1 MAISII
7 PVASSSSGA
16 AATDFTV
23 NVGSSGSTNV
33 TLSTAFPAGS
43 YICTS
48 SLSDTTLDIYLFSS
62 DGAMVGSANS
72 TTATTTI
79 TASQPFNRVV
89 LYGGANNDT
98 LEFQFKYVFAPS
110 AVTTNYTA
118 PARLISRSVS
128 TLPNLNDTVVLT
140 GENFATDVV
149 VRFIG
154 TDLVERAP
162 KSVVRDSSTQ
172 LTVTRPDNFPTTVN
186 PYSIKVTNPGV
197 SPLPTT
203 TNQHIIANTITS
215 GASPVWIT
223 GSQLDTAYYNTPAS
237 IQLSATDSDGGSSVT
252 YSIVSGSL
260 PTGLSLSSSGL
271 ISGTSTSTAGGGK
284 VLTIRATDSGG
295 NFLDLNTVLP
305 YALAT
310 GGTIQTEGSTLF
322 HTFSSSGTYTQ
333 LVTAP
338 VSYIN
343 VGGGGRGAAN
353 GYSSG
358 GTSGGGGGGGGG
370 GVRDATSTSLS
381 AQAYSVVVGGAQSAS
396 SFAGLTAGAG
406 NNAGGTAGASSGS
419 PQNNSGLGAFAGGG
433 GGAGAAATTSS
444 GAVGIVSPSIQRNG
458 VYSASYQYGAGGDGG
473 GWVAAG
479 AGLSG
484 PGTVSPP
491 RGGPYTGDTV
501 GGSGEPSSGGGGG
514 MAASQSPGN
523 GGSGCVIIRY

>member
-33 TLSTAFPAGS
+33 TLSTSFPAGS

-62 DGAMVGSANS
+62 DGVMVGSANS

-118 PARLISRSVS
+118 PARLISKSA
-128 TLPNLNDTVVLT
+128 TNLPNLNDTVILT
-140 GENFATDVV
+140 GENFASDVV

-154 TDLVERAP
+154 TDNVEREP

-172 LTVTRPDNFPTTVN
+172 LTVVRPDNFPTNVN

-203 TNQHIIANTITS
+203 TNQHIIASGISS
-215 GASPVWIT
+215 GASPTWVT
-223 GSQLDTAYYNTPAS
+223 GSQLNTAYYNTAFS
-237 IQLSATDSDGGSSVT
+237 QQLSATDSDGGSSIT

-260 PTGLSLSSSGL
+260 PTGISMNPSGL
-271 ISGTSTSTAGGGK
+271 ISGTSTSESGGGK
-284 VLTIRATDSGG
+284 ALVIRATDSGG
-295 NFLDLNTVLP
+295 NYLDLNTVLP
-305 YALAT
+305 YAIAT
-310 GGTIQTEGSTLF
+310 GGTIQTQGSSLF
-322 HTFSSSGTYTQ
+322 HTFASSGTYTQ
-333 LVTAP
+333 LVPAT
-338 VSYIN
+338 VSYLT
-343 VGGGGRGAAN
+343 VGGGGRGA
-353 GYSSG
+353 SG
-358 GTSGGGGGGGGG
+358 MGGSGSGGGGGGGG
-370 GVRDATSTSLS
+370 VQTSSTSLN
-381 AQAYSVVVGGAQSAS
+381 AQAYSVVVGGAQTAS

-406 NNAGGTAGASSGS
+406 GSTGGSNGGTSGS
-419 PQNNSGLGAFAGGG
+419 PQSRSGASGGG
-433 GGAGAAATTSS
+433 GGGGSAAAATSSS
-444 GAVGIVSPSIQRNG
+444 GGVGIQFASVQRGG
-458 VYSASYQYGAGGDGG
+458 VYSATYQYGVGGDGG
-473 GWVAAG
+473 SWVTNG
-479 AGLSG
+479 GGLTG
-484 PGTVSPP
+484 PGSSPSP
-491 RGGPYTGDTV
+491 SGGPYLGEAV
-501 GGSGEPSSGGGGG
+501 GGPGEANSGGGGG
-514 MAASQSPGN
+514 MSGGSQAGA